1 MKPNPKG
8 VTGAVM
14 DPPEASTERKHV
26 YVETY
31 GCQMNVND
39 SEVMLS
45 VLETAGYDA
54 TDDMHDADVIL
65 VNTCAIREKAEAKI
79 WQRLAYFKSLR
90 RRKKKTEK
98 PVVGVLGCMAER
110 LKTRLLEADQ
120 LADLVAGPGR
130 LPRPPQPHR
139 RRQRRREGDERAA
152 ERGGDVR
159 GHRSPV
165 RKEGRTRLSSPSCA
179 AATTRVRFASSRT
192 PAAASEA
199 GIRRPSSTRCG
210 YSPNRASRK

>member
-1 MKPNPKG
+1 MKSSPVG
-8 VTGAVM
+8 VAGAVL
-14 DPPEASTERKHV
+14 DAPRSDAPDGRERKHV

-45 VLETAGYDA
+45 VLKDGGYDE

-90 RRKKKTEK
+90 KRKKKSEK

-110 LKTRLLEADQ
+110 LKTKLLEADQ
-120 LADLVAGPGR
+120 LADLVAGPDAYR
-130 LPRPPQPHR
+130 DLPNFIEAVAGTGEKAMNVQLSI
-139 RRQRRREGDERAA
+139 EETYADI
-152 ERGGDVR
+152 V
-159 GHRSPV
+159 PV
-165 RKEGRTRLSSPSCA
+165 RKEGHATPPSSPSCA
-179 AATTRVRFASSRT
+179 VRQRVRVLHCAVHARAERSAT
-192 PAAASEA
+192 
-199 GIRRPSSTRCG
+199 RRPSSTR
-210 YSPNRASRK
+210 